1 MNKQLSLTEVL
12 SSLRD
17 RQSPQWRSIYDVMV
31 QRLVDEGATASALKV
46 GDRFPDFTL
55 ASAEGHF
62 VTSEGLL
69 SRGPAVLSFYRGRW
83 CPYCSAELEALN
95 SVAMQI
101 RNSGASLVAITA
113 EAGGEAIRT
122 KFERGFDF
130 EILCDLDNGL
140 ALECGIVFKLPEDV
154 RNALIKAGVDFPKL
168 YGNTSWFLPIP
179 ATYVVDQSGIVREA
193 HVNPDFRFRLDP
205 VAIIET
211 LKKIGTPSQPIP

>member
-1 MNKQLSLTEVL
+1 MSKQLSLTEVL

-17 RQSPQWRSIYDVMV
+17 RQSPQWRSIYDLMV
-31 QRLVDEGATASALKV
+31 QRLVDEGAAASALKI
-46 GDRFPDFTL
+46 GDKFPDFTL

-62 VTSEGLL
+62 VTLERLL
-69 SRGPAVLSFYRGRW
+69 ARGPAVMSFYRGRW

-95 SVAMQI
+95 NVAEQI
-101 RNSGASLVAITA
+101 KSTGATLVAITA

-140 ALECGIVFKLPEDV
+140 ALECGIIFKVPSDV
-154 RNALIKAGVDFPKL
+154 QSALIKANVDFPKL

-179 ATYVVDQSGIVREA
+179 ATYVVDRTGVVREA
-193 HVNPDFRFRLDP
+193 YVNPDFRFRLDP
-205 VAIIET
+205 AAIIQS
-211 LKKIGTPSQPIP
+211 LKQIEA

>member
-17 RQSPQWRSIYDVMV
+17 RQSPQWRSLYDVMV
-31 QRLVDEGATASALKV
+31 ERLVEEGVATTALRV
-46 GDRFPDFTL
+46 GDTFPDFTL

-62 VTSEGLL
+62 VSSQRLL
-69 SRGPAVLSFYRGRW
+69 ARGPAVLSFYRGRW

-95 SVAMQI
+95 TVAEQI
-101 RNSGASLVAITA
+101 RGTGAVLAAITA

-140 ALECGIVFKLPEDV
+140 ALECGIVFKVPTEVQD
-154 RNALIKAGVDFPKL
+154 ALLKANVDFPKL

-179 ATYVVDQSGIVREA
+179 ATYVVDRSGIIREA
-193 HVNPDFRFRLDP
+193 YVNPDFRFRLDP
-205 VAIIET
+205 AAI
-211 LKKIGTPSQPIP
+211 LKVLQDIQG